1 MDIIKRN
8 FFRVIQNKVFGMSED
23 IEPMSKYKWNV
34 LAKLAE
40 IHGLGEYFANY
51 ADIPVVGG
59 LQNLPDAGCSR
70 MQNLLLHSRLKKIR
84 KLEPMSDD
92 SSIETLNFLDI
103 IVQTTQTILTNGLHF
118 ANIVRIGTF
127 LRCDGD
133 KIDFIKLE
141 SWLNRLRLTKIA
153 QLEASIL
160 IQTFG
165 FDKDEIPF
173 IKSITSK
180 AYDIALEALDT
191 PIVIKQDEW
200 QFHQS
205 SGVFVSNNTK
215 AMKKTFRNYKKYF
228 FYAPIEVASC
238 CVHRFENSI
247 STLEE

>member
-8 FFRVIQNKVFGMSED
+8 FFRILQNTVFGMGEE

-40 IHGLGEYFANY
+40 THGLGEYFADR

-59 LQNLPDAGCSR
+59 LQNLPDAGFSR
-70 MQNLLLHSRLKKIR
+70 MQNLLLNSRLKKIR
-84 KLEPMSDD
+84 KTEPFSED

-118 ANIVRIGTF
+118 ANIVRIGDY
-127 LRCDGD
+127 LRKDGD

-141 SWLNRLRLTKIA
+141 KWLSRLQLAKIA

-160 IQTFG
+160 IQTLG
-165 FDKDEIPF
+165 FELDEIPF
-173 IKSITSK
+173 ITSVTPQ
-180 AYDIALEALDT
+180 AYDMAIEALDA

-200 QFHQS
+200 QFHN
-205 SGVFVSNNTK
+205 SGIFVSNNSK
-215 AMKKTFRNYKKYF
+215 AMRKTFRNYKKYF
-228 FYAPIEVASC
+228 FYAPVEVASC

-247 STLEE
+247 STIEE